1 MTPAPQPGFGH
12 RPAELRFWR
21 RWVRAA
27 LDDGAATPFFL
38 FSAEPIRAA
47 LERLDLL
54 SRALPVPVRHW
65 LSCKTQPVPPLLR
78 WWRRQ
83 GRPIEVVSEFEYR
96 AARAAGFPTDLILLN
111 GPAKHGW
118 LPRVAAPGLRVNF
131 DSPNELAALLPLA
144 RRFAWR
150 CGVRVRTREEFD
162 PEFPGAPTQF
172 GFDFAGAVAALRQL
186 RRARVRTETVHFHLR
201 TNVASS
207 SVYERAVHE
216 VVAVCRAAGFA
227 PRYLDCGGGLPPA
240 HTRSRA
246 GARFDAGFALDRL
259 VGVLRRAALAL
270 PGLEEVWLENGRFL
284 SAGAGVLVVKVLDVK
299 RGGRWRQ
306 LICDGGRTLHALVS
320 LWEEHGLLPVPAR
333 RGPPVPTVVYGPTCM
348 AFDQLARRSLPAGIR
363 PGDRLVWLEAG
374 AYHLAWE
381 TRFSHGTAAV
391 WWHEEGR
398 LWQARTAER
407 FGGAWRRWRLGSPEK
422 KR

>member
-1 MTPAPQPGFGH
+1 VG
-12 RPAELRFWR
+12 
-21 RWVRAA
+21 AA
-27 LDDGAATPFFL
+27 LDKGAVTPFYL

-54 SRALPVPVRHW
+54 QRALPVPVRHW

-83 GRPIEVVSEFEYR
+83 GRPIEVVSEFEYH

-111 GPAKHGW
+111 GPAKHRW
-118 LPRVAAPGLRVNF
+118 LPQVAAPGLRVNF

-144 RRFAWR
+144 RRLDWR

-162 PEFPGAPTQF
+162 PEFPAVPTQF
-172 GFDFAGAVAALRQL
+172 GFDFAGAVAALRRL
-186 RRARVRTETVHFHLR
+186 RRARVRIETIHFHLR
-201 TNVASS
+201 TNVASA
-207 SVYERAVHE
+207 SVYARAVEE
-216 VVAVCRAAGFA
+216 VVAVCRAAAFT
-227 PRYLDCGGGLPPA
+227 PRFLDCGGGLPPA
-240 HTRSRA
+240 HTRSRS
-246 GARFDAGFALDRL
+246 GRRFGAGFALERL
-259 VGVLRRAALAL
+259 ARVLRRGVLAL
-270 PGLEEVWLENGRFL
+270 PGLEELWLENGRFL
-284 SAGAGVLVVKVLDVK
+284 SAGAGALVVTVLDAK

-320 LWEEHGLLPVPAR
+320 LWEEHELLPVPAR
-333 RGPPVPTVVYGPTCM
+333 RGPTVPTVVYGPTCM
-348 AFDQLARRSLPAGIR
+348 AFDQLARRWMPAGIR
-363 PGDRLVWLEAG
+363 PGDGLVWFEAG

-391 WWHEEGR
+391 WWHEEDR
-398 LWQARTAER
+398 LWPARPAES
-407 FGGAWRRWRLGSPEK
+407 FGGAWRRWRPDPPGK